1 MSTSISRKQP
11 EPTIILVE
19 NLAQDTKE
27 EDIRSL
33 FGQYGSVLSLWMIP
47 SAPNRRGDDCCCL
60 KMRHR
65 QAKAAISALNGRTF
79 GGSILRV
86 GTAHVQPNVS
96 VKPRRAAEDEQTRD
110 PTRPIYELASVE
122 KATMP
127 AGTEGDDWYRY
138 VLSSGRSRITGFHR
152 GTREEAIT
160 YASHAVEELN
170 LRNERGKVTRPTAPA
185 KKK

>member
-1 MSTSISRKQP
+1 MSTANSRTKP

-19 NLAQDTKE
+19 NLAQDMKE

-33 FGQYGSVLSLWMIP
+33 FGQYGSVLSLWVIP
-47 SAPNRRGDDCCCL
+47 GAPNRRDDDCCYL

-65 QAKAAISALNGRTF
+65 QAKAAISALNGKTF

-86 GTAHVQPNVS
+86 GAAHVQPDAS
-96 VKPRRAAEDEQTRD
+96 GKPRRTAENEQIIG
-110 PTRPIYELASVE
+110 PTRPIYEVASVE

-127 AGTEGDDWYRY
+127 AGTEGDDWYHY

-152 GTREEAIT
+152 GSRAEVMA
-160 YASHAVEELN
+160 YASHVVEELN
-170 LRNERGKVTRPTAPA
+170 LRSERGKSARPTAPA